1 MRSKA
6 IIQAMLE
13 NGMLD
18 PAKHN
23 PNDFITY
30 TVSAAKL
37 LEERLKDV
45 KQHEE
50 IAEIVAGMFDSGF
63 CDRKAQKDP
72 SEWTMFAEAAID
84 ELKVI

>member
-1 MRSKA
+1 MRSKS
-6 IIQAMLE
+6 IVLAMLD

-18 PAKHN
+18 ADKHN

-30 TVSAAKL
+30 TVSATKL

-45 KQHEE
+45 KSHEM
-50 IAEIVAGMFDSGF
+50 IAEVVASMFDAGF
-63 CDRKAQKDP
+63 CSRKEQKDP

-84 ELKVI
+84 ELKVV